1 MGDVE
6 KQFLA
11 IFNGVGLSILTVW
24 LVNTICTT
32 TLYVLNGAYRGG
44 LGELLI
50 YLGVSIFCYLIAI
63 CLFLNISKHFAKI
76 IKEISNELN

>member
-1 MGDVE
+1 MEDVK

-24 LVNTICTT
+24 LVNTIGEVTT
-32 TLYVLNGAYRGG
+32 YFINGING
-44 LGELLI
+44 LGPSLI
-50 YLGVSIFCYLIAI
+50 CIGVNIFCYLIVI

-76 IKEISNELN
+76 IKEISDKLN